1 MSPRAEE
8 RDRGLPRPGPRSGA
22 IGRAELGT
30 TTATGLAALLR
41 AYVAL
46 TKPRILELLLVT
58 TLPAMVV
65 AARGLPP
72 LWLVSATLLGGTL
85 GAGSANAFNSIIERD
100 SDALMART
108 RGRPLPS
115 RQVDPRAA
123 MVFATV
129 LAVVSFVVTAVL
141 VNLLTAVL
149 ILAANAF
156 YVVVYTAYL
165 KPRTVQNIV
174 VGGAAGCVPVL
185 AGWSAVTGELS
196 LTAWL
201 MFAVVFLWTPPHFW
215 ALAIRYRADYAAASI
230 PMLPVVAGTVETTR
244 QIVGYTFIMVGFSL
258 ALGLVAEAGVLYLA
272 VAAGLGLR
280 FAQLAL
286 RLHKVGLAHPDGDDE
301 AVHAPAMTVFRFSI
315 TYLGLLLFA
324 LAADVLI

>member
-1 MSPRAEE
+1 MSAPTMN
-8 RDRGLPRPGPRSGA
+8 GPATS
-22 IGRAELGT
+22 
-30 TTATGLAALLR
+30 TADVVR
-41 AYVAL
+41 AYVAV
-46 TKPRILELLLVT
+46 TKPRIVELLLVT

-65 AARGLPP
+65 AQRGLPD
-72 LWLVSATLLGGTL
+72 LGLVVATLVGGTL

-100 SDALMART
+100 SDALMDRT
-108 RGRPLPS
+108 RRRPLPNHAIT
-115 RQVDPRAA
+115 PRAA
-123 MVFATV
+123 VVFAV
-129 LAVVSFVVTAVL
+129 ALAVVSFVMTFAL
-141 VNLLTAVL
+141 VNALTAWL

-174 VGGAAGCVPVL
+174 IGGAAGCVPVL

-215 ALAIRYRADYAAASI
+215 ALAIRYRDDYAAASI

-258 ALGLVAEAGVLYLA
+258 ALGLVAQAGPVYL
-272 VAAGLGLR
+272 VAAALLGAR
-280 FAQLAL
+280 FVQLTL
-286 RLHKVGLAHPDGDDE
+286 RLHSVGLAHPDADDD
-301 AVHAPAMTVFRFSI
+301 AVHPPAMRVFRYSI
-315 TYLGLLLFA
+315 AYLGLVLFA
-324 LAADVLI
+324 LALGAVIT

>member
-1 MSPRAEE
+1 MSAATVGTERSSRAEVV
-8 RDRGLPRPGPRSGA
+8 
-22 IGRAELGT
+22 
-30 TTATGLAALLR
+30 R
-41 AYVAL
+41 AYIAV
-46 TKPRILELLLVT
+46 TKPRIVELLLVT

-65 AARGLPP
+65 AAGGWPP
-72 LWLVSATLLGGTL
+72 FLLVLATLVGGTL
-85 GAGSANAFNSIIERD
+85 GAGSANAFNSILERD

-108 RGRPLPS
+108 RRRPLPNHAITT
-115 RQVDPRAA
+115 RAA
-123 MVFATV
+123 VVFATI
-129 LAVVSFVVTAVL
+129 LALVSFALTAL
-141 VNLLTAVL
+141 AVNLLTALL
-149 ILAANAF
+149 ILAANLF

-215 ALAIRYRADYAAASI
+215 ALAIRYREDYAAASI

-244 QIVGYTFIMVGFSL
+244 QIVGYTFIMIGFSL
-258 ALGLVAEAGVLYLA
+258 ALGLVAEAGALYMVAA
-272 VAAGLGLR
+272 VALGLR

-286 RLHKVGLAHPDGDDE
+286 QLHRVGMAHPDREDE
-301 AVHAPAMTVFRFSI
+301 AVHAPAMRVFRFSI
-315 TYLGLLLFA
+315 AYLGLLLFA
-324 LAADVLI
+324 LAGDVLI

>member
-1 MSPRAEE
+1 MSAP
-8 RDRGLPRPGPRSGA
+8 
-22 IGRAELGT
+22 
-30 TTATGLAALLR
+30 TATATRSSTGEVVL

-46 TKPRILELLLVT
+46 TKPRIVELLLVT

-65 AARGLPP
+65 AQGGMPP
-72 LWLVSATLLGGTL
+72 LWLVAVTLVGGTL

-100 SDALMART
+100 SDALMTRT
-108 RGRPLPS
+108 RRRPLPDH
-115 RQVDPRAA
+115 RIGPQAA
-123 MVFATV
+123 VVFATV
-129 LAVVSFVVTAVL
+129 LALLSFVLTAAL

-149 ILAANAF
+149 ILIANLF

-174 VGGAAGCVPVL
+174 IGGAAGCVPVL
-185 AGWSAVTGELS
+185 AGWSAVTDDLS

-215 ALAIRYRADYAAASI
+215 ALAIRYRDDYAAASI

-258 ALGLVAEAGVLYLA
+258 ALGLVAGVGWLYMVVA
-272 VAAGLGLR
+272 VVLGIR
-280 FAQLAL
+280 FAQLSL
-286 RLHKVGLAHPDGDDE
+286 VLHREGMAHPDADDD
-301 AVHAPAMTVFRFSI
+301 AVHAPAMKVFRFSI
-315 TYLGLLLFA
+315 GYLGLLLFA

>member
-1 MSPRAEE
+1 MSASTLTSPQ
-8 RDRGLPRPGPRSGA
+8 PTS
-22 IGRAELGT
+22 
-30 TTATGLAALLR
+30 TGDVVR

-46 TKPRILELLLVT
+46 TKPRIVELLLVT

-65 AARGLPP
+65 AERGIPDVG
-72 LWLVSATLLGGTL
+72 LVVATLVGGTL

-108 RGRPLPS
+108 RRRPLP
-115 RQVDPRAA
+115 RHAIGTTAA
-123 MVFATV
+123 VVFAGL
-129 LAVVSFVVTAVL
+129 LAVVSFALTAVV

-156 YVVVYTAYL
+156 YVIVYTAYL

-174 VGGAAGCVPVL
+174 IGGAAGCVPVL

-201 MFAVVFLWTPPHFW
+201 MFAIVFLWTPPHFW
-215 ALAIRYRADYAAASI
+215 ALAIRYRHDYAAASI

-258 ALGLVAEAGVLYLA
+258 ALGLVAQAGVLYL
-272 VAAGLGLR
+272 VAAVLLGAR

-286 RLHKVGLAHPDGDDE
+286 RLHRVGLAHPDPDDE
-301 AVHAPAMTVFRFSI
+301 AVHAPAMKVFRFSI
-315 TYLGLLLFA
+315 GYLGLLLFA
-324 LAADVLI
+324 LAAGVAI

>member
-1 MSPRAEE
+1 VTADQVAAAAPA
-8 RDRGLPRPGPRSGA
+8 RGAGA
-22 IGRAELGT
+22 GGIV
-30 TTATGLAALLR
+30 R

-46 TKPRILELLLVT
+46 TKPRIVELLLVT

-65 AARGLPP
+65 AQRGLPP
-72 LWLVSATLLGGTL
+72 LGLVLATLVGGTL

-108 RGRPLPS
+108 RRRPLPQH
-115 RQVDPRAA
+115 RIGTAQAV
-123 MVFATV
+123 VFAAV
-129 LAVVSFVVTAVL
+129 LAVVSFVLTTVA
-141 VNLLTAVL
+141 VNLLTAAL

-156 YVVVYTAYL
+156 YVLVYTAYL

-174 VGGAAGCVPVL
+174 IGGAAGCVPVL

-215 ALAIRYRADYAAASI
+215 ALAIRYREDYAAASI

-258 ALGLVAEAGVLYLA
+258 ALGLVAQTGLLYLA
-272 VAAGLGLR
+272 AAVLLGGR
-280 FAQLAL
+280 FAHLAL
-286 RLHKVGLAHPDGDDE
+286 RLHRVGLAHPDGDDP
-301 AVHAPAMTVFRFSI
+301 AVHGPAMQVFRFSI
-315 TYLGLLLFA
+315 GYLGLLLFA
-324 LAADVLI
+324 LAGDVLL